1 MCFVDF
7 RLKIAWFSH
16 NLCIFASKLQHLK
29 QNHKEL
35 SFKTKR
41 LIMQIKKVILSAM
54 LGVAAIGSFAQGP
67 NDPRDAQAQQ
77 QGYYSQP
84 YAFVQVQGGMNTTL
98 ASGNVMKPTFS
109 VAGGYMFSQAI
120 GIRLHIN
127 GMNSK
132 NGFESVTEK
141 YQFKYINTNLD
152 LMVNLTNLG
161 KKPSGPFNVYFVAGA
176 GLAYCWNNDE
186 FATIANKGIITEDIS
201 NAWINNTHKDL
212 ISHNVRAGLLFD
224 YDIMKN
230 VSVGAEFDIN
240 NLSDRFDSKYSGSND
255 WMATGQVSVTY
266 KFGHKAY
273 GK

>member
-1 MCFVDF
+1 
-7 RLKIAWFSH
+7 
-16 NLCIFASKLQHLK
+16 
-29 QNHKEL
+29 
-35 SFKTKR
+35 
-41 LIMQIKKVILSAM
+41 MQIKKVILSAM
-54 LGVAAIGSFAQGP
+54 LGVAATGSFAQGL
-67 NDPRDAQAQQ
+67 NDPRDAQAQK

-84 YAFVQVQGGMNTTL
+84 YAFVQAQGGMNTTL
-98 ASGNVMKPTFS
+98 AAGNVMKPTFS

-120 GIRLHIN
+120 GLRLHIN

-132 NGFESVTEK
+132 NGFESTTEK

-161 KKPSGPFNVYFVAGA
+161 KNPSGPFNIYFVAGA
-176 GLAYCWNNDE
+176 GIAYCWNNDE
-186 FATIANKGIITEDIS
+186 FAAIANKGILTEDIS
-201 NAWINNTHKDL
+201 NAWINKTHKDL
-212 ISHNVRAGLLFD
+212 ISHNIRAGLLFD

-240 NLSDRFDSKYSGSND
+240 NLSDRFDSKFNGCND

-273 GK
+273 GSNKSKTNIIRKSK